1 MEIVNATHTFE
12 VGFNWHSDA
21 LLQASV
27 QADNSCTAYEEDD
40 TLLFLT
46 DY

>member
-1 MEIVNATHTFE
+1 MGLRVAYWPIERDDEMETLKTE
-12 VGFNWHSDA
+12 DGY
-21 LLQASV
+21 
-27 QADNSCTAYEEDD
+27 CTLPHGGDEEDD